1 MRKSLFNAESGFWR
15 VLGVFGEILV
25 LSLLWCLCSLPVVTL
40 GGATAALYDTV
51 VHSLRRREEDIF
63 TRYWRTLKAEVLPAI
78 PGSLVWGALTDGGF
92 FLYRSYTDA
101 SSASKS
107 AFVLAVF
114 LLALWVMLLGIA
126 CWVAPVRSRFTLS
139 PLATSVESV
148 KLALSHPLRTAA
160 LGLITGA
167 AVWLS
172 YCYILPIMVLPAL
185 TALAWS
191 RFLESVFRKY
201 MDK

>member
-1 MRKSLFNAESGFWR
+1 MRKSLFNGESAFWR

-63 TRYWRTLKAEVLPAI
+63 TRYWRTLKAEALPAI
-78 PGSLVWGALTDGGF
+78 PGSIVWAGLLVGGF
-92 FLYRSYTDA
+92 FLYRSYTDGA
-101 SSASKS
+101 DATQSTS
-107 AFVLAVF
+107 FILAIA
-114 LLALWVMLLGIA
+114 LLALWIMLLGVA
-126 CWVAPVRSRFTLS
+126 CWVAPIRSRFTFS
-139 PLATSVESV
+139 PLAMSVTGV

-167 AVWLS
+167 AIWLS
-172 YCYILPIMVLPAL
+172 YQYILPIMVLPAL

-191 RFLESVFRKY
+191 RFLESVFAKY
-201 MDK
+201 M